1 METEQILMRKQR
13 GYEIAKNSRIQQT
26 DKGWKVPSQTGAG
39 YYVVVSNGF
48 GAECNCPDHEVRKTK
63 CKHIWAVEL
72 IVTQEV
78 DNEGNVTVTKT
89 IKKTYSQ
96 DYKNYDTAQKS
107 EKRLFMKLLSDL
119 TTNINQPTY
128 TFGRPNKL
136 LGDSVYS
143 MIFKVYSTFSSRR
156 FFSDMEMA
164 KENGLIK
171 QITPRSSMSDY
182 FNKKELTPL
191 LAEMVVLT
199 SLPLRTIEKDFAL
212 DSTGFETSNFQR
224 WFSFK
229 HGKEIDSRKWVKC
242 HFMTGVKS
250 NIVTAVKI
258 TSQFEGDSPQLKELV
273 DKTAENFEMQEVS
286 GDKAYLSRDNMNL
299 IESHGAVPF
308 IPFKSNAT
316 DKSRGSAIWKKMYH
330 YFMLNNEQFLEH
342 YHKRSN
348 VETSVFMIK
357 SKFGDSVRSKSW
369 TAQVNEVLCKVIA
382 HNICCV
388 IMEMHTLGI
397 EADFVREVGRVSE
410 MSA

>member
-273 DKTAENFEMQEVS
+273 DKTAENFDMQEVS